1 MEAARPAQNIGAAN
15 GTAVH
20 AAAANALTT
29 KKDTGELGKVDD
41 AIEVGVESLRT
52 QAGELEIAWDKTT
65 PEMSVAQQQVI
76 RQTRLYHDKVAPEI
90 KPIAVEEHLKAEIED
105 GFVLSGHVDVTE
117 EFDLHDLKT
126 GKNQRANQAQYGAYA
141 LLRRSHG
148 GKANHLIED
157 YIRRVS
163 VRSVQPDP
171 EHVIYDGA
179 RAERQAMATVKK
191 IVTDV
196 KLFRET
202 KDPWSFVANPNSF
215 LCGDR
220 WCPAFGTKFCGAW
233 SREMKNSKLQL
244 KDITDD
250 AIVEAVNLAWAE
262 AGDRQKRLDGRDMNV
277 VDHLVMLTGAAP
289 KLAYRKLA
297 MSPIVTFGVSPNWS
311 WLVDPGRTSK

>member
-1 MEAARPAQNIGAAN
+1 
-15 GTAVH
+15 
-20 AAAANALTT
+20 
-29 KKDTGELGKVDD
+29 
-41 AIEVGVESLRT
+41 
-52 QAGELEIAWDKTT
+52 
-65 PEMSVAQQQVI
+65 MSVAQQQVI

-90 KPIAVEEHLKAEIED
+90 KPIAVEEYLKAEIED

-148 GKANHLIED
+148 GNANKLVED

-191 IVTDV
+191 IITDV

-215 LCGDR
+215 LCGDK
-220 WCPAFGTKFCGAW
+220 WCPAFGTKFCGSW
-233 SREMKNSKLQL
+233 REK
-244 KDITDD
+244 
-250 AIVEAVNLAWAE
+250 
-262 AGDRQKRLDGRDMNV
+262 
-277 VDHLVMLTGAAP
+277 
-289 KLAYRKLA
+289 
-297 MSPIVTFGVSPNWS
+297 
-311 WLVDPGRTSK
+311 